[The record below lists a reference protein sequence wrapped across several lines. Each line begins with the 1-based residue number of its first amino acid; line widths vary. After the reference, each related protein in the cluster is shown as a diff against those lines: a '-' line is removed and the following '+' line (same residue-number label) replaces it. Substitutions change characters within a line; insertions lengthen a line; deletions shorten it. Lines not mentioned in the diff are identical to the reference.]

1 MSERVVY
8 LDSSVIVKRYVE
20 EPGSDRTR
28 EIFLGAYSGEH
39 RLSYSIWNV
48 GEVLGVLDRARS
60 QNRIEP
66 EDYTVARTRFVSET
80 RRMDRVGLTLVIP
93 VRTKLLVETWDL
105 VEKHHIYEADA
116 LQIATAEHVNAAEFI
131 TSDRA
136 LHEVAAALGMNST
149 YL

>member
-28 EIFLGAYSGEH
+28 EIFRGAYSGEH

-48 GEVLGVLDRARS
+48 GEVLGILDRARS

-66 EDYTVARTRFVSET
+66 EDYTVARARFVSET
-80 RRMDRVGLTLVIP
+80 RRMDRVGLALVIP

-116 LQIATAEHVNAAEFI
+116 LQIATAEHINAAEFI
-131 TSDRA
+131 TTDRA